1 MKNHLYIFL
10 FILLMAS
17 LAGCSADS
25 GHRSKGPSKVELK
38 KETTGWQ
45 LYANG
50 EPFFI
55 KGAGLECG
63 NIEALADHGGNAMRT
78 WRTDTRCRTGE
89 EILNEAHQN
98 NVMVCMGLEIARER
112 HGFDYDDSAAVQKQY
127 EYAKREV
134 LKYKDHPAL
143 LAWGIGNELNL
154 RATNPRVWDAVN
166 DIARMIHDVDGH
178 HPATTMIAGVSS
190 DVIGEITTRAP
201 DLDFLSIQMYGSVDR
216 APELIAD
223 AGYTGPYLF
232 TEWGA
237 TGHWEVRSTGWNAPI
252 EQTSSE
258 KADAILERYKR
269 AILDEADRCMGSYVF
284 LWGQKQ
290 ERTPTWYGLFTEDGR
305 ETEAVDAMEYLWTG
319 SWPEHRAP
327 RLTNITVDG
336 AGRYDDVRLAPAQET
351 TAVLATDATGR
362 DDVEAR
368 AEILP
373 EATVLGE
380 GGDFEPRPEAIPGL
394 VRTASPG
401 SVEFA
406 APGEPGAYRLF
417 VYLLDGSNHAATA
430 NLPFFVDARH

>member
-1 MKNHLYIFL
+1 
-10 FILLMAS
+10 MA
-17 LAGCSADS
+17 
-25 GHRSKGPSKVELK
+25 H
-38 KETTGWQ
+38 TGGRYR
-45 LYANG
+45 LTRDG
-50 EPFFI
+50 EPLFV
-55 KGAGLECG
+55 KGAGSG
-63 NIEALADHGGNAMRT
+63 AGRIESLAAHGANSMRT
-78 WRTDTRCRTGE
+78 WSTQNAKQ
-89 EILNEAHQN
+89 ILDDAEAA
-98 NVMVCMGLEIARER
+98 GLTVLLGLRATPER
-112 HGFDYDDSAAVQKQY
+112 HGFDYDDSSAV
-127 EYAKREV
+127 REQLERMTEEV
-134 LKYKDHPAL
+134 RAFREHPAL

-154 RATNPRVWDAVN
+154 SYSNPAVWNAVN

-327 RLTNITVDG
+327 RLTDITVDG

-430 NLPFFVDARH
+430 NLPFFVDAGH

>member
-1 MKNHLYIFL
+1 MR
-10 FILLMAS
+10 S
-17 LAGCSADS
+17 TS
-25 GHRSKGPSKVELK
+25 GYRHV
-38 KETTGWQ
+38 TVAHTGGRYR
-45 LYANG
+45 LTRDG
-50 EPFFI
+50 EPLFV
-55 KGAGLECG
+55 KGAGSG
-63 NIEALADHGGNAMRT
+63 AGRIESLAAHGANSMRT
-78 WRTDTRCRTGE
+78 WSTQNAKQ
-89 EILNEAHQN
+89 ILDDAEAA
-98 NVMVCMGLEIARER
+98 GLTVLLGLRATPER
-112 HGFDYDDSAAVQKQY
+112 HGFDYDDSSAV
-127 EYAKREV
+127 REQLERMTEEV
-134 LKYKDHPAL
+134 RAFREHPAL

-154 RATNPRVWDAVN
+154 SYSNPAVWNAVN

-327 RLTNITVDG
+327 RLTDITVDG

-430 NLPFFVDARH
+430 NLPVFVDAGH

>member
-1 MKNHLYIFL
+1 MR
-10 FILLMAS
+10 S
-17 LAGCSADS
+17 TS
-25 GHRSKGPSKVELK
+25 GYRHVTVAQTDGRYRL
-38 KETTGWQ
+38 TRD
-45 LYANG
+45 G
-50 EPFFI
+50 EPLFV
-55 KGAGLECG
+55 KGAGGGAGRVES
-63 NIEALADHGGNAMRT
+63 LAAHGANSVRT
-78 WRTDTRCRTGE
+78 WSTQNAKQ
-89 EILNEAHQN
+89 ILDDADAA
-98 NVMVCMGLEIARER
+98 GLTVLLGLRATPER
-112 HGFDYDDSAAVQKQY
+112 HGFDYDDASAV
-127 EYAKREV
+127 REQLERMTEEV
-134 LKYKDHPAL
+134 RAFREHPAL

-154 RATNPRVWDAVN
+154 SYRNPAVWNAVN

-178 HPATTMIAGVSS
+178 HPATTMLAGVSS
-190 DVIGEITTRAP
+190 DMIGEITTRAP
-201 DLDFLSIQMYGSVDR
+201 DLDFLCIQMYGSVDR

-237 TGHWEVRSTGWNAPI
+237 TGHWEVPSTGWNAPI

-258 KADAILERYKR
+258 KADAILERYER
-269 AILDEADRCMGSYVF
+269 AILGEADRCMGSYVF

-319 SWPEHRAP
+319 SWPERRAP
-327 RLTNITVDG
+327 RLTDITVDG
-336 AGRYDDVRLAPAQET
+336 AGRYDDVRLAPSQEA

-394 VRTASPG
+394 IRSASPG

-430 NLPFFVDARH
+430 NLPFYVDAGR

>member
-1 MKNHLYIFL
+1 MR
-10 FILLMAS
+10 S
-17 LAGCSADS
+17 TS
-25 GHRSKGPSKVELK
+25 GYRHV
-38 KETTGWQ
+38 TVAHTGGRYR
-45 LYANG
+45 LTRDG
-50 EPFFI
+50 EPLFV
-55 KGAGLECG
+55 KGAGSG
-63 NIEALADHGGNAMRT
+63 AGRIESLAAHGANSMRT
-78 WRTDTRCRTGE
+78 WSTQNAKQ
-89 EILNEAHQN
+89 ILDDAEAA
-98 NVMVCMGLEIARER
+98 GLTVLLGLRATPER
-112 HGFDYDDSAAVQKQY
+112 HGFDYDDSSAV
-127 EYAKREV
+127 REQLERMTEEV
-134 LKYKDHPAL
+134 RAFREHPAL

-154 RATNPRVWDAVN
+154 SYSNPAVWNAVN

-327 RLTNITVDG
+327 RLTDITVDG

-430 NLPFFVDARH
+430 NLPFFVDAGH